1 VPQGRYTAD
10 SPKASPPLYLAI
22 NVYRS
27 KSGWMVSTA
36 IRQAG
41 GRAPRTH
48 RRLNTFWVA
57 DGDKSL
63 EDAALLGAKVLA
75 EWAKGTPSP

>member
-1 VPQGRYTAD
+1 MAERYSAE
-10 SPKASPPLYLAI
+10 SPAKSPPLYLAI

-48 RRLNTFWVA
+48 RRLNTFYVTS
-57 DGDKSL
+57 GDKSL
-63 EDAALLGAKVLA
+63 EEAMRLAAEVLA
-75 EWAKGTPSP
+75 SFPGRTASP